1 VDVTEPR
8 PDLTALGARWRLAFL
23 TLAVATAVIALAQRH
38 AFTQPSWSL
47 AYAALVVAAF
57 VAATFAPVPKP
68 LLVAAVIGG
77 VAGLLL
83 HPTQIDVAPFLLV
96 FLVADL
102 ADTGAFS
109 AVAGLASVG
118 LLIGLDAAGRFS
130 GSAVWVLGV
139 AFGWAGGIA
148 VCAQMRLVDQLR
160 TRQDEL
166 VTRAALE
173 ERQRIAREVHD
184 VVAHS
189 LTVTMLHLTAARLA
203 LDDDPAEA
211 HASLVQAERA
221 GRESLDEIRRS
232 VGLLSAARGSGTR
245 PMPTACDIVTLV
257 DELRDA
263 GLAVRLE
270 VVGDAGALPVD
281 VGLAL
286 YRVAQES
293 LANAAKHAPGAPV
306 EVTLRATPADT
317 TLSVH
322 NACPVTVT
330 VPARVSD
337 GGGAGIPGM
346 HQRAASVGGVIRC
359 GPARDGWTVELTVPA
374 AT

>member
-1 VDVTEPR
+1 MDVTEPR

-57 VAATFAPVPKP
+57 VAVTFAPVPKP
-68 LLVAAVIGG
+68 LLVTAVIGG

-293 LANAAKHAPGAPV
+293 LANAAKHAPGATV
-306 EVTLRATPADT
+306 EVTLRASRVDT

-322 NACPVTVT
+322 NACPVTV
-330 VPARVSD
+330 PARASN